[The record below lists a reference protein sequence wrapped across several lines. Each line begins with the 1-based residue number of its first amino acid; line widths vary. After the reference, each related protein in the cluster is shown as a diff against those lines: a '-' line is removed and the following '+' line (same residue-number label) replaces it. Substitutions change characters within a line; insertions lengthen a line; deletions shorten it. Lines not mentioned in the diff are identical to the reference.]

1 MLLIKKNGTDTVSSV
16 WELVEPIAENLGL
29 EIWDVRFL
37 KEGSNWYLRIFID
50 KEEGVT
56 IEDCETLSRAIDG
69 PLDELDPISVP
80 YCLEVSSPGLQRQL
94 TRKEHFE
101 KYLNERVIVNFI
113 RPIYENKKEI
123 SATLKSFENG
133 EITFALDNKEVIS
146 VNKKNLAYV
155 KLDDLNI

>member
-1 MLLIKKNGTDTVSSV
+1 MIKKDGNDTVSSV
-16 WELVEPIAENLGL
+16 WRLVEPIAENMGL
-29 EIWDVRFL
+29 EIWDVRFI

-50 KEEGVT
+50 KEDGVT
-56 IEDCETLSRAIDG
+56 IDDCETLSRAIDG
-69 PLDELDPISVP
+69 PLDELDPINVP

-101 KYLNERVIVNFI
+101 KYLNERVIVKFI
-113 RPIYENKKEI
+113 RPIHENQKEI
-123 SATLKSFENG
+123 LATLKSFENN
-133 EITFALDNKEVIS
+133 EIILELESKEFIS